1 MKAMKHQKKY
11 IELEQVIYVTCF
23 DDELWVVYAWYG
35 AMRSNA
41 QECVRNAQR
50 YEQNQYRIGPVF
62 NLTGRRI
69 DFRKIRW
76 IGFVLTGCVHD
87 RGWQCIAAINF
98 VKEIKK
104 E

>member
-41 QECVRNAQR
+41 QECVRD
-50 YEQNQYRIGPVF
+50 RIGHAQ
-62 NLTGRRI
+62 TS
-69 DFRKIRW
+69 
-76 IGFVLTGCVHD
+76 
-87 RGWQCIAAINF
+87 
-98 VKEIKK
+98 IK
-104 E
+104 